1 MYVCAYQDICITSSS
16 MIPEDLP
23 KRAALNTQIT
33 TAELRNYTRTVNSLT
48 QREKQ
53 CLPRSDLGLDRTRTT
68 HCTLHLTQV
77 NRVASGSGGSSRVAN
92 GGPRMSN
99 VVIAGSMTAAGRWE
113 MRCCRHSELS
123 MGVDRLGRTLYY
135 SDSAVN
141 PTYCPS
147 EMNRT
152 QPEGRFVGVN

>member
-1 MYVCAYQDICITSSS
+1 

-53 CLPRSDLGLDRTRTT
+53 CSPRSDLGLDRTRTT

-77 NRVASGSGGSSRVAN
+77 VISEPGSPALKPKPAQTGCQQPVHV
-92 GGPRMSN
+92 PRN
-99 VVIAGSMTAAGRWE
+99 KR
-113 MRCCRHSELS
+113 
-123 MGVDRLGRTLYY
+123 
-135 SDSAVN
+135 
-141 PTYCPS
+141 
-147 EMNRT
+147 
-152 QPEGRFVGVN
+152 